1 MARGPIVE
9 ALAVNADS
17 TELDADPMP
26 LPTVDERANFY
37 LQAVYGER
45 RFTNEE
51 HSGARD
57 LILQAMAD
65 DIVARS
71 KGRSPDD
78 APLPLSE
85 QHNGVTATPDAS
97 LLLGTTQQTAR
108 DAQEATPVVARKP
121 RTFNPHTLL
130 RGLPSIRLPSLRRL
144 PSFPPLPRM
153 VAVGGAAAI
162 AAVAGYWVG
171 GVTARFGPNTAANDP
186 ASTVQSPATAQVAP
200 RDPGSGPPAGS
211 SPLIL
216 AEMERE
222 LASALNTSQ
231 QLSANDIA
239 ALNTRGQELA
249 AQGKFRLARVVLE
262 RAAEARSA
270 AAALAL
276 GRTYDPLVD
285 RSAIR
290 GDAPPDVAMA
300 RAWYEKAKDLGSTE
314 AAQRLTQ
321 LPASAPAPSTRTSPK

>member
-78 APLPLSE
+78 ASLPFSE
-85 QHNGVTATPDAS
+85 QHNGVTASADAFF
-97 LLLGTTQQTAR
+97 LGTTQQTAR
-108 DAQEATPVVARKP
+108 DAQEAAPVVARKP

-130 RGLPSIRLPSLRRL
+130 RGLPSIRLPSLQRL
-144 PSFPPLPRM
+144 PSFRPLPRM
-153 VAVGGAAAI
+153 AAVCGAAAI

-186 ASTVQSPATAQVAP
+186 PSTVQSPSTAQVAP
-200 RDPGSGPPAGS
+200 RDPGSGPPSGS
-211 SPLIL
+211 GPRIL

-231 QLSANDIA
+231 QLSANDIT
-239 ALNTRGQELA
+239 ALITRGQELA

-300 RAWYEKAKDLGSTE
+300 RAWYEKAKDLGSNE

-321 LPASAPAPSTRTSPK
+321 LPASVPAPSTRTSPK